1 MSELAFR
8 NPEIVRPPGSLYEI
22 LAHPIHHETK
32 AIELATFN
40 EHRYAFFFWNKWL
53 KAIEKKDTKASPP
66 ALVSLDWHQDL
77 VYPCDTEKGWLQA
90 LNLKSNADVSLFSWA
105 KLNPLND
112 GHIMS
117 AAYLNLIGN
126 VYINCRQ
133 GTFEDDWLDESIK
146 DIYGNVHVIKKY
158 REFSELETSLLNVKE
173 ESVFFDIDIDFFTI
187 KNGLSDGRFKFT
199 YMTDKTIKEY
209 LSPERP
215 LIKWIFERLAG
226 ITIALEPEHTGGLLK
241 SNKYLAMID
250 KLYFKPGLFLHDSSW
265 KHVTAW
271 RTKNY

>member
-1 MSELAFR
+1 MNELSFR

-53 KAIEKKDTKASPP
+53 KEIKKKDVNATPP

-77 VYPCDTEKGWLQA
+77 VYLCDTEKEWLKE
-90 LNLKSNADVSLFSWA
+90 LNLKSNGDVSFFSWA

-112 GHIMS
+112 GHIIS
-117 AAYLNLIGN
+117 AAYLNLVGN
-126 VYINCRQ
+126 VYVNCRQ
-133 GTFEDDWLDESIK
+133 GTFEDDWLDESIE
-146 DIYGNVHVIKKY
+146 DIYGNVHLIKKY
-158 REFSELETSLLNVKE
+158 REFSELETSLLNGEE
-173 ESVFFDIDIDFFTI
+173 ESVFFDIDLDFFTI
-187 KNGLSDGRFKFT
+187 KNGLSDGKFKFT
-199 YMTDKTIKEY
+199 YLPDKTIKEY
-209 LSPERP
+209 LSPGRP

-250 KLYFKPGLFLHDSSW
+250 KLYFKPGLFSYNCNW
-265 KHVTAW
+265 RHVTKW
-271 RTKNY
+271 RDDNY